1 MRREKWCTWIL
12 LLMLLYGCEGQ
23 NSHDELYGLPGAW
36 MLSSLVYPEGV
47 EQTFPCDGVSLCRIF
62 GKDTTYYD
70 CRLCS
75 TASGIV
81 IIPQAK
87 GDFEVIY
94 KGNNEFLYFEDGNLR
109 PLTMVDDTTLIIQK
123 HGVRYTW
130 VRNCSMTESRINGI
144 RDIVANDS
152 NDVDAEVMR
161 YVLSTSERELKAT
174 NNMLAYIVVSLCFI
188 VFLIMYYLLRLFL
201 HKKYIEKQLQ
211 QMTEMR
217 DMRPQLVKNAL
228 KQVEDDFF
236 RSTYYKS
243 LQKRVVAGET
253 LKPEDW
259 DEMERAVRPVYPD
272 FIRQLSDLCKMS
284 QVEYHVNLLIK
295 LRFTPSEIAGVL
307 CKDISTVSSI
317 RSRLYRKVFN
327 RKSSSKEWDEFIL
340 SL

>member
-1 MRREKWCTWIL
+1 
-12 LLMLLYGCEGQ
+12 
-23 NSHDELYGLPGAW
+23 
-36 MLSSLVYPEGV
+36 
-47 EQTFPCDGVSLCRIF
+47 
-62 GKDTTYYD
+62 
-70 CRLCS
+70 
-75 TASGIV
+75 
-81 IIPQAK
+81 
-87 GDFEVIY
+87 
-94 KGNNEFLYFEDGNLR
+94 
-109 PLTMVDDTTLIIQK
+109 
-123 HGVRYTW
+123 
-130 VRNCSMTESRINGI
+130 
-144 RDIVANDS
+144 
-152 NDVDAEVMR
+152 
-161 YVLSTSERELKAT
+161 
-174 NNMLAYIVVSLCFI
+174 
-188 VFLIMYYLLRLFL
+188 
-201 HKKYIEKQLQ
+201 
-211 QMTEMR
+211 MTEMR

-236 RSTYYKS
+236 RSAYYKS

-327 RKSSSKEWDEFIL
+327 RKGSSKEWDEFIL